1 MAGTGGANRAGGAP
15 RTSHEVERW
24 RETLSHVNVFG
35 LALCGSMI
43 HAQCT
48 VVW

>member
-1 MAGTGGANRAGGAP
+1 MACTGGANRAV
-15 RTSHEVERW
+15 THEVERW